1 MPQKKARVEASYP
14 LKTDLTKKNHKNSHK
29 KKNAAG
35 KEKRSD
41 FLVQG
46 SILAAA
52 SIIVRLIGLVY
63 RIPMANILGEEG
75 QGLYSI
81 AYDIYSL
88 ALILSSYSLPLS
100 VSKMMAAKNINK
112 EYKSAMKIFK
122 CALAFAVTAGGVM
135 AVFMFIFAD
144 ILAELY
150 GSPNAAYPLRI
161 LAPTIFVVAV
171 LGVLRGFFQGKS
183 NMLPTAISQILE
195 QVVNAIV
202 SVVAAYGMMKM
213 HSASKN
219 IAGYGA
225 AGGTMGTLFGALTAV
240 FVLLFLFMV
249 NYPYEKKKCKDDKGH
264 IEDTK
269 RVFHVLLMTILPVI
283 LSQVVYQ
290 SSSIVDKFLFSQL
303 TKTQGMVNTVREAQ
317 FGMYSY
323 YTLLVS
329 VPLGIS
335 TAMSSS
341 ILPSIT
347 ASRVRRDHEMVKLKV
362 HDSIKLN
369 MLVAIPCAVGIFVLA
384 GPIIQMLFPSTN
396 AMTGKITMLGAFAVI
411 FYALS
416 TITSAVLQS
425 INQMQLPVIHSAISM
440 IIQAVLLVVLVLFT
454 PLGIYSLA
462 ICNVV
467 FPLIVCILNWLS
479 VSRYLS
485 YEQEVYKTFLLPFL
499 VSLVMGSVAFLVYHG
514 CYFFIH
520 SNTISCLFAIFVAVL
535 IYFVLLIKVKAI
547 TKEELY
553 DMPMGGRFIAIAKK
567 MKLMV

>member
-1 MPQKKARVEASYP
+1 MP
-14 LKTDLTKKNHKNSHK
+14 KKNTK
-29 KKNAAG
+29 

-81 AYDIYSL
+81 AYDIYNL

-100 VSKMMAAKNINK
+100 VSKMIAAKNSNK
-112 EYKSAMKIFK
+112 EYKNAMKIFR
-122 CALAFAVTAGGVM
+122 CAFLFAVAAGGIM
-135 AVFMFIFAD
+135 ALLMFLFAD
-144 ILAELY
+144 VLAGFY
-150 GSPNAAYPLRI
+150 GSPNVAHPLRV

-171 LGVLRGFFQGKS
+171 LGVLRGFFQGK
-183 NMLPTAISQILE
+183 NTMLPTAVSQIME
-195 QVVNAIV
+195 QIVNAVV
-202 SVVAAYGMMKM
+202 SVAAAYGMMKM
-213 HSASKN
+213 HSASKD

-225 AGGTMGTLFGALTAV
+225 AGGTMGTLSGALTALLV
-240 FVLLFLFMV
+240 LALLFLV
-249 NYPYEKKKCKDDKGH
+249 SYPYEKKRCWNDKTERE
-264 IEDTK
+264 EDN
-269 RVFHVLLMTILPVI
+269 RQVFRVLLMTIFPVI

-290 SSSIVDKFLFSQL
+290 SNSIVDKFVFSRI
-303 TKTQGMVNTVREAQ
+303 TKAQGMSNTLREMQ

-347 ASRVRRDHEMVKLKV
+347 MSRAKGDMETVKLKV
-362 HDSIKLN
+362 HDSVKLN
-369 MLVAIPCAVGIFVLA
+369 MLIAIPCSVGIFVLA
-384 GPIIQMLFPSTN
+384 TPMIKMLFPSTGD
-396 AMTGKITMLGAFAVI
+396 MTGVITRFGAPAVI

-425 INQMQLPVIHSAISM
+425 INQMQLPVIHSAAAM
-440 IIQAVLLVVLVLFT
+440 IVQTILLVLLVLFT

-462 ICNVV
+462 VCNVV

-479 VSRYLS
+479 VSRYLN
-485 YEQEVYKTFLLPFL
+485 YDQEVVRTFLLPFL
-499 VSLVMGSVAFLVYHG
+499 VSVVMGAAAFVVYHI
-514 CYFFIH
+514 CHLILH
-520 SNTISCLFAIFVAVL
+520 SNVVSCLLAILVAVVV
-535 IYFVLLIKVKAI
+535 YFVLLILGKVI

-553 DMPMGGRFIAIAKK
+553 DMPMGGRLVTLAKK
-567 MKLMV
+567 MKLMK

>member
-1 MPQKKARVEASYP
+1 MPQKKE
-14 LKTDLTKKNHKNSHK
+14 
-29 KKNAAG
+29 G

-52 SIIVRLIGLVY
+52 SIIVRLIGMVY
-63 RIPMANILGEEG
+63 RIPMANIMGEEG
-75 QGLYSI
+75 QGIYSI

-100 VSKMMAAKNINK
+100 VSKLMAAKNINK
-112 EYKSAMKIFK
+112 EYKNVMKIFQ
-122 CALAFAVTAGGVM
+122 CTLMFAVVSGGIM
-135 AVFMFIFAD
+135 AILMFVFAD
-144 ILAELY
+144 LLAGMY
-150 GSPNAAYPLRI
+150 GSPNAAYPLRV

-183 NMLPTAISQILE
+183 NMLPTAVSQIME
-195 QVVNAIV
+195 QIVNAVV
-202 SVVAAYGMMKM
+202 SVAAAYGMMKM
-213 HSASKN
+213 HSASEN
-219 IAGYGA
+219 ISGYGA
-225 AGGTMGTLFGALTAV
+225 AGGTMGTLCGALTAL
-240 FVLLFLFMV
+240 FVLIFLFLV
-249 NYPYEKKKCKDDKGH
+249 NYPYEKKKCRHDKTGH
-264 IEDTK
+264 TEDTK
-269 RVFHVLLMTILPVI
+269 RIFYVLFMTILPVI

-303 TKTQGMVNTVREAQ
+303 TRAQGMVNTVREAQ

-347 ASRVRRDHEMVKLKV
+347 ASRARGEHEMVRLKV

-369 MLVAIPCAVGIFVLA
+369 MLIAIPCSVGIFVLA
-384 GPIIQMLFPSTN
+384 SPIIRLLFPSTGE
-396 AMTGKITMLGAFAVI
+396 MTGKITAVGAFAVI

-425 INQMQLPVIHSAISM
+425 INRMQLPVIHSAVSM
-440 IIQAVLLVVLVLFT
+440 LLQALLLVLLVEFT

-467 FPLIVCILNWLS
+467 FPLIVCILNWVS
-479 VSRYLS
+479 VKRYLA
-485 YEQEVYKTFLLPFL
+485 YDQEIYRTFLLPFL
-499 VSLVMGSVAFLVYHG
+499 ISLVMGLAAFFVYHG
-514 CYFFIH
+514 CYMIMK
-520 SNTISCLFAIFVAVL
+520 SNAVSCLTAIFAAAAV
-535 IYFVLLIKVKAI
+535 YFVLLIKGKAV

-553 DMPMGGRFIAIAKK
+553 QMPMGGRLVALAGKL
-567 MKLMV
+567 KLM

>member
-1 MPQKKARVEASYP
+1 
-14 LKTDLTKKNHKNSHK
+14 
-29 KKNAAG
+29 
-35 KEKRSD
+35 
-41 FLVQG
+41 
-46 SILAAA
+46 
-52 SIIVRLIGLVY
+52 
-63 RIPMANILGEEG
+63 
-75 QGLYSI
+75 
-81 AYDIYSL
+81 
-88 ALILSSYSLPLS
+88 
-100 VSKMMAAKNINK
+100 
-112 EYKSAMKIFK
+112 
-122 CALAFAVTAGGVM
+122 
-135 AVFMFIFAD
+135 
-144 ILAELY
+144 
-150 GSPNAAYPLRI
+150 
-161 LAPTIFVVAV
+161 
-171 LGVLRGFFQGKS
+171 
-183 NMLPTAISQILE
+183 
-195 QVVNAIV
+195 
-202 SVVAAYGMMKM
+202 M

-240 FVLLFLFMV
+240 FVLLFLLLI
-249 NYPYEKKKCKDDKGH
+249 NYPYERKKCKNDQTGH
-264 IEDTK
+264 AEDTK

-290 SSSIVDKFLFSQL
+290 SSGIVDKFLFSQL
-303 TKTQGMVNTVREAQ
+303 TQNMVNTVRESQ

-347 ASRVRRDHEMVKLKV
+347 ASRVRRDNEMVKLKV

-369 MLVAIPCAVGIFVLA
+369 MLVAIPCSVGIFVLA
-384 GPIIQMLFPSTN
+384 NPIIQMLFPSTGE
-396 AMTGKITMLGAFAVI
+396 MTGKITMLGAFAVI

-440 IIQAVLLVVLVLFT
+440 IIQAILLIILVLFT

-485 YEQEVYKTFLLPFL
+485 YEQEIYRTFILPFL
-499 VSLVMGSVAFLVYHG
+499 VSLIMGLAAFLIYHG
-514 CYFFIH
+514 CYFVVN
-520 SNTISCLFAIFVAVL
+520 SNTISCLLAVFIAIFV
-535 IYFVLLIKVKAI
+535 YFILLIKAKAI

-553 DMPMGGRFIAIAKK
+553 DMPMGGRFVTLAKK
-567 MKLMV
+567 MKLM

>member
-1 MPQKKARVEASYP
+1 MPEN
-14 LKTDLTKKNHKNSHK
+14 TK
-29 KKNAAG
+29 

-100 VSKMMAAKNINK
+100 VSKMIAAKNINK
-112 EYKSAMKIFK
+112 EYKNAMKIFK
-122 CALAFAVTAGGVM
+122 CAMLFAVTAGGVM
-135 AVFMFIFAD
+135 ALFMFLFAD
-144 ILAELY
+144 LLAGLY

-161 LAPTIFVVAV
+161 LAPTIFVVAI
-171 LGVLRGFFQGKS
+171 LGVLRGFFQGKN
-183 NMLPTAISQILE
+183 NMLPTAVSQIME
-195 QVVNAIV
+195 QIVNAAV
-202 SVVAAYGMMKM
+202 SVGAAYFMMKR
-213 HSASKN
+213 HSASVN

-225 AGGTMGTLFGALTAV
+225 AGGTMGTLSGALTAML
-240 FVLLFLFMV
+240 VLLVLFFV
-249 NYPYEKKKCKDDKGH
+249 CYPYERKRCRNDNTGKAD
-264 IEDTK
+264 DTK
-269 RVFHVLLMTILPVI
+269 RVFKVLLMTILPVI

-290 SSSIVDKFLFSQL
+290 SSSIVDKFIYSQI
-303 TKTQGMVNTVREAQ
+303 TMAQGVVNTVREAQ

-347 ASRVRRDHEMVKLKV
+347 ASCAKGDYETVKLKV

-369 MLVAIPCAVGIFVLA
+369 MLIAIPCSIGIFALA
-384 GPIIQMLFPSTN
+384 SPIIKMLFPSTG
-396 AMTGKITMLGAFAVI
+396 AMTARITMVGALAVI

-425 INQMQLPVIHSAISM
+425 INQMRLPVIHSAAAIVV
-440 IIQAVLLVVLVLFT
+440 QAVLLVILTAFT

-462 ICNVV
+462 VCNVV
-467 FPLIVCILNWLS
+467 FPLIVCVLNWIS
-479 VSRYLS
+479 VSRHLKYD
-485 YEQEVYKTFLLPFL
+485 QEVKRTFVLPFL
-499 VSLVMGSVAFLVYHG
+499 VSLVMGVVAFLVYRLF
-514 CYFFIH
+514 YFVLR
-520 SNTISCLFAIFVAVL
+520 SNMISCIVAVL
-535 IYFVLLIKVKAI
+535 AAVLVYFVLLIKVRAL

-553 DMPMGGRFIAIAKK
+553 NMPMGGRLVTVARK
-567 MKLMV
+567 MKLME

>member
-1 MPQKKARVEASYP
+1 MPQKKANIETSQAS
-14 LKTDLTKKNHKNSHK
+14 
-29 KKNAAG
+29 

-100 VSKMMAAKNINK
+100 VSKMMAARNINK
-112 EYKSAMKIFK
+112 EYKSAMKIFE
-122 CALAFAVTAGGVM
+122 CALTFAVTAGGVM
-135 AVFMFIFAD
+135 AVLMFIFAD
-144 ILAELY
+144 VLAELY

-161 LAPTIFVVAV
+161 LAPTIFIVAV
-171 LGVLRGFFQGKS
+171 LGVLRGFFQGKN

-202 SVVAAYGMMKM
+202 SVFAAYGMMKM
-213 HSASKN
+213 HSASRN

-240 FVLLFLFMV
+240 LVLLFLFLI
-249 NYPYEKKKCKDDKGH
+249 NYPYERKKCKNDQTGH

-269 RVFHVLLMTILPVI
+269 RVFHILLMTILPVI

-290 SSSIVDKFLFSQL
+290 SSGIVNKFLFSQL
-303 TKTQGMVNTVREAQ
+303 TKAQGMVNTVREAQ

-341 ILPSIT
+341 ILPSVT
-347 ASRVRRDHEMVKLKV
+347 ASKAKGDMEMVKLKV

-369 MLVAIPCAVGIFVLA
+369 MLIAIPCSIGIFVLA
-384 GPIIQMLFPSTN
+384 NPIIKMLFPSTG
-396 AMTGKITMLGAFAVI
+396 AMTGKITMVGAFAVI

-425 INQMQLPVIHSAISM
+425 INQMQLPVIHSGISM
-440 IIQAVLLVVLVLFT
+440 VIQGVLLVILVEFT

-462 ICNVV
+462 ICNVI

-499 VSLVMGSVAFLVYHG
+499 VSLVMGLTAFLMYHG
-514 CYFFIH
+514 CYFLIH
-520 SNTISCLFAIFVAVL
+520 SNTISCLFAIFIAV
-535 IYFVLLIKVKAI
+535 IVYFILLIKTKAI

-553 DMPMGGRFIAIAKK
+553 DMPMGGRFVKLAKK
-567 MKLMV
+567 MKLMI

>member
-1 MPQKKARVEASYP
+1 MPQKREK
-14 LKTDLTKKNHKNSHK
+14 
-29 KKNAAG
+29 

-52 SIIVRLIGLVY
+52 SIIVRLIGMFY
-63 RIPMANILGEEG
+63 RIPMANIMGEEG

-100 VSKMMAAKNINK
+100 VSKLMAAKNINK
-112 EYKSAMKIFK
+112 EYKNAMKIFK
-122 CALAFAVTAGGVM
+122 CTLVFAVTSGGIM
-135 AVFMFIFAD
+135 AVFMFVFAD
-144 ILAELY
+144 VLAGLY

-183 NMLPTAISQILE
+183 NMLPTAVSQIME
-195 QVVNAIV
+195 QIVNAVV
-202 SVVAAYGMMKM
+202 SVAAAYGMMKM
-213 HSASKN
+213 HSASEK
-219 IAGYGA
+219 ISGYGA
-225 AGGTMGTLFGALTAV
+225 AGGTMGTLCGALTALL
-240 FVLLFLFMV
+240 VLIFLFLV
-249 NYPYEKKKCKDDKGH
+249 NYPYERKKCRHDKTEH
-264 IEDTK
+264 TEDTK
-269 RVFHVLLMTILPVI
+269 RVFHVLLLTIFPVI

-303 TKTQGMVNTVREAQ
+303 TKAQGMVNTVREAQ

-347 ASRVRRDHEMVKLKV
+347 ASRARGDQEMVRLKV

-369 MLVAIPCAVGIFVLA
+369 MLIAIPCAVGIFVLA
-384 GPIIQMLFPSTN
+384 DPIIRLLFPSTG
-396 AMTGKITMLGAFAVI
+396 AMTGRITAVGAFAII

-425 INQMQLPVIHSAISM
+425 INQMQLPVIHSAVSM
-440 IIQAVLLVVLVLFT
+440 AVQAVLLVCLVNFT

-467 FPLIVCILNWLS
+467 FPLIVSALNWLA
-479 VSRYLS
+479 VKRYLA
-485 YEQEVYKTFLLPFL
+485 YDQEVKRTFLLPFL
-499 VSLVMGSVAFLVYHG
+499 VSLVMGASAFLVYQG
-514 CYFFIH
+514 VYFIVR
-520 SNTISCLFAIFVAVL
+520 SNLVSCLVAILVAVL
-535 IYFVLLIKVKAI
+535 VYFVLLIKVKAV

-553 DMPMGGRFIAIAKK
+553 DMPMGGRLVTLAKK
-567 MKLMV
+567 CRLM

>member
-1 MPQKKARVEASYP
+1 MPRKS
-14 LKTDLTKKNHKNSHK
+14 TK
-29 KKNAAG
+29 

-100 VSKMMAAKNINK
+100 VSKMIAAKNINK
-112 EYKSAMKIFK
+112 EYKNAKKIFK
-122 CALAFAVTAGGVM
+122 CALVFAVTAGGIM
-135 AVFMFIFAD
+135 AIFMFVFAD
-144 ILAELY
+144 FLAGLY
-150 GSPNAAYPLRI
+150 GSPNSAYPLRI
-161 LAPTIFVVAV
+161 LAPTIFIVAV
-171 LGVLRGFFQGKS
+171 LGVLRGFFQGKN
-183 NMLPTAISQILE
+183 NMLPTAVSQIAE
-195 QVVNAIV
+195 QIVNAIV
-202 SVVAAYGMMKM
+202 SVGAAYIMMKM
-213 HSASKN
+213 HSASEK

-225 AGGTMGTLFGALTAV
+225 AGGTMGTLFGAMTAL
-240 FVLLFLFMV
+240 FVLLFLFIA
-249 NYPYEKKKCKDDKGH
+249 NYPYEKRKDQNSKSEH
-264 IEDTK
+264 EEDTK
-269 RVFHVLLMTILPVI
+269 RVFYILLMTILPVI

-290 SSSIVDKFLFSQL
+290 SSGIVNKFLFSQL
-303 TKTQGMVNTVREAQ
+303 TKTQGMLNTVREAQ

-341 ILPSIT
+341 ILPSVT
-347 ASRVRRDHEMVKLKV
+347 ASKAKGDMEMVKLKV

-369 MLVAIPCAVGIFVLA
+369 MLIAIPCSVGIFVLA
-384 GPIIQMLFPSTN
+384 NPIIKMLFPSTG
-396 AMTGKITMLGAFAVI
+396 AMTGRITMAGAFAVI

-440 IIQAVLLVVLVLFT
+440 VIQGVLLVILVEFT

-467 FPLIVCILNWLS
+467 FPLIVCILNWFS
-479 VSRYLS
+479 VARYLS
-485 YEQEVYKTFLLPFL
+485 YDQEIIRTFVLPFF
-499 VSLVMGSVAFLVYHG
+499 VSLVMGAIAFFVYRG
-514 CYFFIH
+514 CYFLIH
-520 SNTISCLFAIFVAVL
+520 SNIVSCLLAVF
-535 IYFVLLIKVKAI
+535 IAVIVYFVLLIKVKAV
-547 TKEELY
+547 TKDELY
-553 DMPMGGRFIAIAKK
+553 DLPMGGRFVTLAKK
-567 MKLMV
+567 MRLM